1 MDIKVLVEVSAGGHV
16 KYELD
21 EETQQLK
28 VDRFLHSA
36 VIFPFN
42 YGSIMGT
49 RGPDGDPLDVLVLSS
64 DAVEPGVT
72 MECRSIGVLEMKD
85 EEGLDSKIV
94 AVPKKAIDPI
104 FGNYKT
110 IKDVPKPTL
119 KEIKHF
125 FKNYKSLEPG
135 KWVKVGS
142 FKDGHAA
149 ETLIKKASIA

>member
-1 MDIKVLVEVSAGGHV
+1 MVEVSAGGQV

-21 EETQQLK
+21 EETRQLK

-49 RGPDGDPLDVLVLSS
+49 LGQDGDPLDVLVLSS

-72 MECRSIGVLEMKD
+72 MKCRSIGVLEMRD
-85 EEGLDSKIV
+85 EEGLDSKIM
-94 AVPKKAIDPI
+94 AVPTEAIDPI
-104 FGNYKT
+104 FGKYKT
-110 IKDVPKPTL
+110 IKDVPEPTL

-149 ETLIKKASIA
+149 ETLIKKASIT